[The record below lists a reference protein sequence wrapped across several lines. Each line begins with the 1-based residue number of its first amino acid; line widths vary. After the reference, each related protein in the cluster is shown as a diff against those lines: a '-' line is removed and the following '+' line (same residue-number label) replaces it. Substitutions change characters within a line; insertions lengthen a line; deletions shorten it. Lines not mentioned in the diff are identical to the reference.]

1 MSENDPNALPGNERR
16 AYFRIEDSLNLSYHE
31 IPFDALEQRL
41 QRLEQGVDTN
51 FTVLS
56 SLTSIS
62 QQMGG
67 LLHKIQVDSPDIA
80 RYLKALDQ
88 KIELLGRTLLAT
100 ESNLVEEH
108 AYPVNLSASGMA
120 FKSKEAVEPGI
131 ILELKL
137 LLYPSLAGIL
147 AYAEVIDCETLKEP
161 ESGFS
166 YCIRVNFSHLRES
179 DRDLLIRHVV
189 QRQTDQLRKARE
201 EREASEEV

>member
-1 MSENDPNALPGNERR
+1 MSDNDPNTLPANERR

-31 IPFDALEQRL
+31 IPADVLQQRL
-41 QRLEQGVDTN
+41 QQLEQGVDTN

-56 SLTSIS
+56 SLASIS

-120 FKSKEAVEPGI
+120 FKSKDAVAAGS

-147 AYAEVIDCETLKEP
+147 AYAEVVDCVALEEADP
-161 ESGFS
+161 GFS
-166 YCIRVNFSHLRES
+166 YCIRVNFSHLRET

-201 EREASEEV
+201 EREST

>member
-1 MSENDPNALPGNERR
+1 MNENDPNALPANERR

-31 IPFDALEQRL
+31 VPAEALEERL
-41 QRLEQGVDTN
+41 QRLEQGVDTS

-56 SLTSIS
+56 SLASIS

-67 LLHKIQVDSPDIA
+67 VLHKIQVESPDIA

-100 ESNLVEEH
+100 ESNLVEQH
-108 AYPVNLSASGMA
+108 AHPVNLSASGMA
-120 FKSKEAVEPGI
+120 FKSKDAVEPGI
-131 ILELKL
+131 TLELRL

-147 AYAEVIDCETLKEP
+147 AYAEVVDCVALEEAD
-161 ESGFS
+161 SGFA

-201 EREASEEV
+201 ERESSQDT